1 MSSRPRTF
9 PIVLAG
15 FTAFL
20 DLYATQP
27 LLPLLMRVFKASH
40 VAVSLTVTASTVAVA
55 LGAPIVGRLADLVGR
70 KRVIVGS
77 AFGMAFAT
85 ALAATSTSL
94 PQLIAWRFAQGLFT
108 PGVFAITIAY
118 IHEEWP
124 ASHAGRATSAYV
136 SGTVVGG
143 FCGRAMTGVIASAA
157 GWPTAFVTLAAMNLA
172 AAAAVAAWLPQERS
186 EGSQRSASG
195 HGRSVLSLF
204 RNRQLVATDAVGFCV
219 LFTQVAMFTYV
230 TFHLGAPPY
239 SLSTAA
245 LGWLFVVYLIGAAV
259 TPLAGRVIDSYGHRA
274 GLGAGMG
281 LGAVGALLTLT
292 PSLPAVIAGLAGVA
306 TGVFVSQATAS
317 SYIGAV
323 TAQDRG
329 LAVGLYAFFYYV
341 GGSLG
346 AALPG
351 LFWEGGGWLA
361 CVALVVAVQLATIA
375 LAMMFWKREAPDLP
389 AVAKAMAGPP

>member
-1 MSSRPRTF
+1 MPRPRTF

-27 LLPLLMRVFKASH
+27 LLPLLMRVFDATH
-40 VAVSLTVTASTVAVA
+40 VAVSLTVTASTMAVA
-55 LGAPIVGRLADLVGR
+55 LGAPVVGRLADLVGR

-77 AFGMAFAT
+77 ALALAVAT

-94 PQLIAWRFAQGLFT
+94 AQLIGWRFVQGLFT
-108 PGVFAITIAY
+108 PGIFAITIAY

-124 ASHAGRATSAYV
+124 SSHAGRATSAYV

-143 FCGRAMTGVIASAA
+143 FCGRAITGLVAAAA
-157 GWPTAFVTLAAMNLA
+157 GWPAAFMALAVLNFG
-172 AAAAVAAWLPQERS
+172 AAVAVAVWLPRERTAGTS
-186 EGSQRSASG
+186 SGQGG
-195 HGRSVLSLF
+195 HGRSLVRLF
-204 RNRQLVATDAVGFCV
+204 KNRQLVATDAVGFCV

-239 SLSTAA
+239 GLSPAA

-259 TPLAGRVIDSYGHRA
+259 TPLAGRWIDERGHRA
-274 GLGAGMG
+274 CLGFGMS
-281 LGAVGALLTLT
+281 LGTGGALLTLV
-292 PSLPAVIAGLAGVA
+292 SWLPAVVAGLALTA

-317 SYIGAV
+317 GYIGAV

-329 LAVGLYAFFYYV
+329 LAVGIYALFYYA
-341 GGSLG
+341 GGSVG
-346 AALPG
+346 AVLPG
-351 LFWEGGGWLA
+351 LFWDAGGWSA
-361 CVALVVAVQLATIA
+361 CVALVVAVQIATIA
-375 LAMMFWKREAPDLP
+375 LALMFWNEQRPIEPPLLET
-389 AVAKAMAGPP
+389 AV

>member
-1 MSSRPRTF
+1 MPRPRTF

-27 LLPLLMRVFKASH
+27 LLPLLMRVFGATH
-40 VAVSLTVTASTVAVA
+40 VAVSLTVTACTMAVA
-55 LGAPIVGRLADLVGR
+55 LGAPVVGRLADLVGR

-77 AFGMAFAT
+77 ALGLAVAT

-94 PQLIAWRFAQGLFT
+94 AQLIGWRFVQGLFT

-124 ASHAGRATSAYV
+124 SSHAGRATSAYV

-143 FCGRAMTGVIASAA
+143 FCGRAIAGLVAGAA
-157 GWPTAFVTLAAMNLA
+157 GWPAAFVTLAVLNFG
-172 AAAAVAAWLPQERS
+172 AAAAVAAWLPRERP
-186 EGSQRSASG
+186 SAAPSG
-195 HGRSVLSLF
+195 QGDHGGRLMRLF
-204 RNRQLVATDAVGFCV
+204 RNRQLVATDGVGFCV

-239 SLSTAA
+239 GLSTAA
-245 LGWLFVVYLIGAAV
+245 LGWLFVVYLLAAAA
-259 TPLAGRVIDSYGHRA
+259 TPLAGRWIDERGHRA
-274 GLGAGMG
+274 CLGLGMG
-281 LGAVGALLTLT
+281 LGTAGALLTLV
-292 PSLPAVIAGLAGVA
+292 PWLPAVVTGLALTA

-317 SYIGAV
+317 SNIGAV
-323 TAQDRG
+323 TAHDRG
-329 LAVGLYAFFYYV
+329 LAVGLYALCYYA

-346 AALPG
+346 AVLPG
-351 LFWEGGGWLA
+351 LFWDAGGWFA
-361 CVALVVAVQLATIA
+361 CVTLVVAVQFATITVA
-375 LAMMFWKREAPDLP
+375 LMFWSERRP
-389 AVAKAMAGPP
+389 AGPPLPETAV

>member
-1 MSSRPRTF
+1 MPRPRTF

-27 LLPLLMRVFKASH
+27 LLPLLMRVFGATH
-40 VAVSLTVTASTVAVA
+40 VAVSLTVTASTMAVA
-55 LGAPIVGRLADLVGR
+55 LGAPVVGRLADLVGR

-77 AFGMAFAT
+77 ALALAVAT

-94 PQLIAWRFAQGLFT
+94 SQLIGWRFVQGLFT
-108 PGVFAITIAY
+108 PGIFAITIAY

-124 ASHAGRATSAYV
+124 SSHAGRATSAYV

-143 FCGRAMTGVIASAA
+143 FCGRAMTGLVAGAA
-157 GWPTAFVTLAAMNLA
+157 GWPAAFILLAVLNFG
-172 AAAAVAAWLPQERS
+172 AAVALALWLPRERAAATPS
-186 EGSQRSASG
+186 DQGGLG
-195 HGRSVLSLF
+195 HRLMRLF
-204 RNRQLVATDAVGFCV
+204 QNRQLVATDAVGFCV

-239 SLSTAA
+239 GLSTAA
-245 LGWLFVVYLIGAAV
+245 LGWLFVVYLVGAVA
-259 TPLAGRVIDSYGHRA
+259 TALAGRSIDRRGHRA
-274 GLGAGMG
+274 CLSFGM
-281 LGAVGALLTLT
+281 AVGTAGVLLTLV
-292 PSLPAVIAGLAGVA
+292 SWLPAVVAGLALTA

-329 LAVGLYAFFYYV
+329 LAVGLYALCYYA

-346 AALPG
+346 GVLPG
-351 LFWEGGGWLA
+351 LFWDAGGWSA
-361 CVALVVAVQLATIA
+361 CVALVVAVQIATVA
-375 LAMMFWKREAPDLP
+375 LALMFWRDERSTEAPLP
-389 AVAKAMAGPP
+389 RMGA

>member
-1 MSSRPRTF
+1 MPRPRTF

-27 LLPLLMRVFKASH
+27 LLPLLMRVFGATH
-40 VAVSLTVTASTVAVA
+40 VAVSLTVTASTMAVA
-55 LGAPIVGRLADLVGR
+55 LGAPVVGRLADLVGR

-77 AFGMAFAT
+77 ALALAVAT

-94 PQLIAWRFAQGLFT
+94 AQLIGWRFVQGLFT

-124 ASHAGRATSAYV
+124 SSHAGRAMSAYV

-143 FCGRAMTGVIASAA
+143 FCGRAIAGLVAGA
-157 GWPTAFVTLAAMNLA
+157 GGWPAAFVTLAVLNLG
-172 AAAAVAAWLPQERS
+172 AAVAVAVWLPGERAAATPS
-186 EGSQRSASG
+186 GRGG
-195 HGRSVLSLF
+195 HGQRLMRLF
-204 RNRQLVATDAVGFCV
+204 QNRQLVATDGVGFCV

-230 TFHLGAPPY
+230 TFHLGASPY
-239 SLSTAA
+239 GLSTAA
-245 LGWLFVVYLIGAAV
+245 LGWLFVVYLVGAAA
-259 TPLAGRVIDSYGHRA
+259 TPLAGRWIDERGHRSCLA
-274 GLGAGMG
+274 FGMSLGTA
-281 LGAVGALLTLT
+281 GALLTLV
-292 PSLPAVIAGLAGVA
+292 PHLPAVVAGLALTA

-329 LAVGLYAFFYYV
+329 LAVGLYALFYYA

-351 LFWEGGGWLA
+351 LFWDQGGWSA
-361 CVALVVAVQLATIA
+361 CVALVVAVQTATIA
-375 LAMMFWKREAPDLP
+375 LALVFWRGERAIEAPLTQTG
-389 AVAKAMAGPP
+389 V